1 VRRGVQGLERQLQ
14 PARER
19 RPHSG
24 DRGRAP
30 TRGDFIAILSPGYLA
45 SAWCRDE
52 ARLFTQHF
60 AGDLTGRVF
69 VLEKARLDDAVTV
82 PQGLKGL
89 RGYRF
94 WFVDVDKQPR
104 TFAMPMPQQ
113 GEIQYFRQVD
123 DLARDI
129 HRRLRAMAGAPL
141 LQQPAGRPLTG
152 RGADGSNGASV
163 AFLAEVTEDLE
174 LRRDEVRRYL
184 EQQGVVVLPEGSLP
198 LARPIRAGAG
208 CRFRTQPRVC
218 AVAWADAGK
227 KAVRRAR
234 GI

>member
-1 VRRGVQGLERQLQ
+1 MGDEARSASGEFSGATGWVRRGVQGLERQLQ

-113 GEIQYFRQVD
+113 GEYNIFGRSMIWR
-123 DLARDI
+123 ATFIAGSGPWPAPRCSSS
-129 HRRLRAMAGAPL
+129 RRG
-141 LQQPAGRPLTG
+141 GR
-152 RGADGSNGASV
+152 
-163 AFLAEVTEDLE
+163 
-174 LRRDEVRRYL
+174 
-184 EQQGVVVLPEGSLP
+184 
-198 LARPIRAGAG
+198 
-208 CRFRTQPRVC
+208 
-218 AVAWADAGK
+218 
-227 KAVRRAR
+227 
-234 GI
+234 